1 MRTAQ
6 EMRAFA
12 EQYKPDR
19 LITENPKK
27 VSFETIVENL
37 NENEEVLFAFVAS
50 AGSVSRHAVCHV
62 GVAISKDRLLVVYKP
77 NSPASLFMGAN
88 CKTYNL
94 KEINSVGPEGVSI
107 NISIRAEGNI
117 ILGNWSPEKRNLI
130 SNEIRKIV
138 DANQSSNGSG
148 TIINNISSA
157 EELKKFKDLLDAG
170 IITQEEFD
178 AKKKQLLGL

>member
-1 MRTAQ
+1 MR
-6 EMRAFA
+6 EFA
-12 EQYKPDR
+12 ERYKPDR
-19 LITENPKK
+19 LFTENPNK

-37 NENEEVLFAFVAS
+37 NENEDILFAFVAS
-50 AGSVSRHAVCHV
+50 AGSVSNYAVCHI

-77 NSPASLFMGAN
+77 NSPLSLLMGAN

-94 KEINSVGPEGVSI
+94 KEVNSVGPEGVSI

-117 ILGNWSPEKRNLI
+117 VLGNWSPEKRNLI

-138 DANQSSNGSG
+138 DASQSAKEGG
-148 TIINNISSA
+148 TIINSVSPA
-157 EELKKFKDLLDAG
+157 EELKKFKDLLDSG
-170 IITQEEFD
+170 VISQEEFD